1 MTNFT
6 AALKV
11 LSEAKVNF
19 IVVGAYAAVLQGS
32 AYVTQ
37 DIDIC
42 YERTPQNMKRLAA
55 ALRPH
60 HPRLRGAPEG
70 LPFTLDEKTLAQG
83 MNFTFQ
89 SDFGDIDLLGELSGA
104 RQFPALARD
113 AVSIDLDGVKIRV
126 ASLDAL
132 IRSKRAAGRVKD
144 LNMLPELEAL
154 KELQAVQDPNKRQK
168 K

>member
-32 AYVTQ
+32 AQVTQ

-42 YERTPQNMKRLAA
+42 YERTPENMKRLAT
-55 ALRPH
+55 ALKPH
-60 HPRLRGAPEG
+60 HPRLRGAPDE
-70 LPFTLDEKTLAQG
+70 LPFILDEKTLAQG

-89 SDFGDIDLLGELSGA
+89 SVRRRSIPSLGSRCG
-104 RQFPALARD
+104 FD
-113 AVSIDLDGVKIRV
+113 
-126 ASLDAL
+126 
-132 IRSKRAAGRVKD
+132 
-144 LNMLPELEAL
+144 
-154 KELQAVQDPNKRQK
+154 
-168 K
+168 